1 MKGTLITAR
10 LAEKN
15 SLLHDDISQ
24 RIAQG
29 VTLVEEFK
37 GRRSG
42 GRTRKLSHLS
52 IPCPLMSGYDG
63 IGFAKSSRS

>member
-1 MKGTLITAR
+1 MKGTLTTTR
-10 LAEKN
+10 LAEMN
-15 SLLHDDISQ
+15 SLFHDDISQ
-24 RIAQG
+24 RIAQS

-52 IPCPLMSGYDG
+52 IPCPLMSGYDD
-63 IGFAKSSRS
+63 IGFAENSRS